1 MRVIDLGSGET
12 ASCFIPDDPRLR
24 SYAATIRAQR
34 DHVLDE
40 EADTL
45 LDEPQVGDK
54 TRPHTLSGFQPIASE
69 ATDAGCIYEGTELS
83 AAELARAAE
92 ERSNAE
98 RFMDD
103 LVRDEAPLTLLP
115 LRGARRGKTCDEDEK
130 RGCFTAHCHSRPF
143 HLVL

>member
-1 MRVIDLGSGET
+1 M
-12 ASCFIPDDPRLR
+12 IPDCALTRRP
-24 SYAATIRAQR
+24 STPAR

-83 AAELARAAE
+83 AAELAHAAE

-115 LRGARRGKTCDEDEK
+115 LHGHVEERLATKTKSEVASLRTVTAGHSISSYRGMMRREEK
-130 RGCFTAHCHSRPF
+130 P
-143 HLVL
+143 